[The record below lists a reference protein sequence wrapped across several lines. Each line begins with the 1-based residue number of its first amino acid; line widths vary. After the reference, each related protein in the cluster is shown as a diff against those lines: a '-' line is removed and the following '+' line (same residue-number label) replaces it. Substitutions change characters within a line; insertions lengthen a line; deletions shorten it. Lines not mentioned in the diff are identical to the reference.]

1 MRSFMR
7 RVQYLLRHRQ
17 HQADLDEE
25 MALHREMLARGR
37 AGERA
42 TAFGN
47 AALAREDA
55 RAVWIA
61 PWCDSVW
68 QDLAYAVRSL
78 RRQPAFAVCAI
89 GIVALGTGAVTGV
102 FGLLDQLSVRSL
114 PVHRPDR
121 LVWFQSPAFSYP
133 VFKLVQERVP
143 VFDGFFGWNLDRAY
157 VDWTGRDGEMVS
169 RDLLEATPE
178 FFTTLGVRAAIGRT
192 FTAGDT
198 TVAVLSHRAW
208 TRHFGADPTVVGRTI
223 RVATQPY
230 TIIGV
235 APAEFFGVA
244 PGLDPELFVPIHGR
258 RPASAFASTTA
269 SWLHFMGR
277 LKDGVSREQA
287 NAALQ
292 VTWPSIMEVTIDERM
307 NPERRAVFLGRRTAL
322 EDGRTG
328 FSRVRN
334 QFDDPLRM
342 LMGLVALLLAI
353 GCASIANLLL
363 ARGVARRKEIAIRI
377 ALGASR
383 RRVFRQ
389 LVTEALVLTLAGA
402 ALGLLIAS
410 WSGSAIVTALRTSTN
425 GLTIDATP
433 GWRTIGFITLL
444 AVAVSIAA
452 AWLPALGSTRS
463 GARDAL
469 RETGQTGSGLLRR
482 LSSGKVLVGL
492 QVALAVILL
501 AAAAMFGRSLSQ
513 LLAQGSSLDSRRLIV
528 LTPDPVAAGLDTAAI
543 DQFHAALIDRLR
555 AVPGVASVAL
565 AWKAPISFPGGS
577 WTQTIAIDGGPPV
590 REQTPS
596 VFFNSVSPGYFATIG
611 LELRR
616 GRDISPQDTAS
627 SPFVTV
633 VNETLARQYFSGTD
647 PIGHR
652 ISIGL
657 TPALQNVE
665 IVGVVPDT
673 KYRTLQEPQRRIAYL
688 AVAQHAVV
696 RTGGDRNLVAVLR
709 VVSDAATASL
719 RQAAREVDS
728 RVPVRIESVA
738 DRIRESTLN
747 ERILAGLATGLGV
760 IALALASAGLYGLLA
775 YAVSRHAREIG
786 LRMALGARPSAVL
799 WMVQRESIVLAG
811 AGILAGLGAA
821 LALGRFARAL
831 LFQVTPNDPLA
842 LAGAAMLMLFVA
854 GCAAFIPARRAA
866 LVDPIV
872 ALKRDS

>member
-1 MRSFMR
+1 
-7 RVQYLLRHRQ
+7 
-17 HQADLDEE
+17 
-25 MALHREMLARGR
+25 
-37 AGERA
+37 
-42 TAFGN
+42 
-47 AALAREDA
+47 
-55 RAVWIA
+55 
-61 PWCDSVW
+61 
-68 QDLAYAVRSL
+68 
-78 RRQPAFAVCAI
+78 
-89 GIVALGTGAVTGV
+89 
-102 FGLLDQLSVRSL
+102 
-114 PVHRPDR
+114 
-121 LVWFQSPAFSYP
+121 
-133 VFKLVQERVP
+133 
-143 VFDGFFGWNLDRAY
+143 
-157 VDWTGRDGEMVS
+157 
-169 RDLLEATPE
+169 
-178 FFTTLGVRAAIGRT
+178 
-192 FTAGDT
+192 
-198 TVAVLSHRAW
+198 
-208 TRHFGADPTVVGRTI
+208 
-223 RVATQPY
+223 
-230 TIIGV
+230 
-235 APAEFFGVA
+235 
-244 PGLDPELFVPIHGR
+244 
-258 RPASAFASTTA
+258 
-269 SWLHFMGR
+269 
-277 LKDGVSREQA
+277 
-287 NAALQ
+287 
-292 VTWPSIMEVTIDERM
+292 
-307 NPERRAVFLGRRTAL
+307 
-322 EDGRTG
+322 
-328 FSRVRN
+328 
-334 QFDDPLRM
+334 
-342 LMGLVALLLAI
+342 
-353 GCASIANLLL
+353 
-363 ARGVARRKEIAIRI
+363 
-377 ALGASR
+377 
-383 RRVFRQ
+383 
-389 LVTEALVLTLAGA
+389 
-402 ALGLLIAS
+402 
-410 WSGSAIVTALRTSTN
+410 
-425 GLTIDATP
+425 
-433 GWRTIGFITLL
+433 
-444 AVAVSIAA
+444 
-452 AWLPALGSTRS
+452 
-463 GARDAL
+463 
-469 RETGQTGSGLLRR
+469 
-482 LSSGKVLVGL
+482 
-492 QVALAVILL
+492 
-501 AAAAMFGRSLSQ
+501 
-513 LLAQGSSLDSRRLIV
+513 
-528 LTPDPVAAGLDTAAI
+528 
-543 DQFHAALIDRLR
+543 
-555 AVPGVASVAL
+555 
-565 AWKAPISFPGGS
+565 
-577 WTQTIAIDGGPPV
+577 
-590 REQTPS
+590 